1 MAQCVQVKAAYFE
14 LYLNSNCCERCIYY
28 NKKAVLSQR

>member
-1 MAQCVQVKAAYFE
+1 LQRLRLSRKFFGGGG
-14 LYLNSNCCERCIYY
+14 LN